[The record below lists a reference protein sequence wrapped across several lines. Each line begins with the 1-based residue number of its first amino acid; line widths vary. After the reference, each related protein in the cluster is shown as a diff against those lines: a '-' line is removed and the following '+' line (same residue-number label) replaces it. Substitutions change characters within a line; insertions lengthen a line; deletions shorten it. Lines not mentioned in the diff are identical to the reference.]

1 MESRVSLNSP
11 LSEEEFA
18 SLKKVARGLI
28 QSDIPWRARRNRLI
42 ELGLIRERH
51 GGLDATG
58 AGQLRIAQ
66 GK

>member
-18 SLKKVARGLI
+18 SLKKVGRGVI
-28 QSDIPWRARRNRLI
+28 QSDIPGEHRNRLI